1 MMRASQPHRGFALV
15 AALFLL
21 VVLGTLGAYAVRLNL
36 SQQGSTDL
44 NLASARAEVAAQTGI
59 QYAAARVLT
68 TGNCSGF
75 PLTPAVALNL
85 PQGFQVRLACNNNE
99 TLVANTPTVTVF
111 SVTAIATRGQYGSPD
126 FVSRQR
132 IVRITTP

>member
-1 MMRASQPHRGFALV
+1 MSRALADHQRGFALV

-21 VVLGTLGAYAVRLNL
+21 VVCAGLGAFAVRLNMT
-36 SQQGSTDL
+36 QQSSTDL
-44 NLASARAEVAAQTGI
+44 DLAGMRAEAAVEAGI

-68 TGNCSGF
+68 TGNCNAF
-75 PLTPAVALNL
+75 PVEPAIALSLAQN
-85 PQGFQVRLACNNNE
+85 FSVRLACTTE

-111 SVTAIATRGQYGSPD
+111 SVTATATRGLYGSPE

-132 IVRITTP
+132 TVRITP